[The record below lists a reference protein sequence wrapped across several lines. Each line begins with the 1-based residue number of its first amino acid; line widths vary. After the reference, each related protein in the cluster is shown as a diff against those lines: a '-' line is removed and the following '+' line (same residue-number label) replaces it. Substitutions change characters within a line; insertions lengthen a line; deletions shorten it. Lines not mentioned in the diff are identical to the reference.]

1 MNKLHVSVALCT
13 YNGARY
19 LQAQLESIASQSQP
33 PDELVICDDGSTDDT
48 CEIIETFVKKREGLV
63 RFHRN
68 LDRLGYTKNFE
79 QAISLCK
86 GDIIFLSDQDDV
98 WLPKKIEK
106 VNQVFAEEEGCGLVA
121 VDATVTD
128 EELRPKGTTLLRS
141 RAGVLPDRG
150 SFAHLYAQSFK
161 YGCTLAFRASLRELF
176 LPISPHWGHDNWIC
190 FISSIFLRMVVIEE
204 PLMFYRR
211 HAASSGANA
220 SLDLDKGAELLAAY
234 KKSKLNDYQAD
245 WEQWRAMY
253 SHLLPIFASGM
264 TAAPL
269 RTSVWAHASAQSLIK
284 ARLEF
289 SEQRLRLAAKPRPA
303 RIWQAIRIL
312 LTGDY
317 HEYVS
322 GWRSLAR
329 DLLAA

>member
-1 MNKLHVSVALCT
+1 MARPSVSVALCT

-19 LQAQLESIASQSQP
+19 LQAQLESIVSQSQP
-33 PDELVICDDGSTDDT
+33 PDEMVICDDGSTDHT
-48 CEIIETFVKKREGLV
+48 CEIIESFSTKREGLV
-63 RFHRN
+63 RFQRN

-106 VNQVFAEEEGCGLVA
+106 VNQVFAEEGCCGLVA
-121 VDATVTD
+121 VDAAVTD
-128 EELRPKGTTLLRS
+128 EELRSKGTTLLRS
-141 RAGVLPDRG
+141 RAGGLPDRR

-161 YGCTLAFRASLRELF
+161 YGCTLAFKAALRKII

-190 FISSIFLRMVVIEE
+190 FISAIFSNVVVIEE
-204 PLMFYRR
+204 PLMLYRR
-211 HAASSGANA
+211 HAASSGAND
-220 SLDLDKGAELLAAY
+220 SLDLDKWPELWAAY
-234 KKSKLNDYQAD
+234 KKSKLHDYQAD
-245 WEQWRAMY
+245 CEQWRAMY
-253 SHLLPIFASGM
+253 SHLLPIFASEE

-269 RTSVWAHASAQSLIK
+269 CTPMWAHASAQSLIK
-284 ARLEF
+284 ARLDF
-289 SEQRLRLAAKPRPA
+289 SERRLQLAAKPRPT
-303 RIWQAIRIL
+303 RIWPAVRIL

-329 DLLAA
+329 DLLTT

>member
-1 MNKLHVSVALCT
+1 MNKQCSSVAMCT

-19 LQAQLESIASQSQP
+19 LEEQLESIASQSQP
-33 PDELVICDDGSTDDT
+33 PDEIVICDDGSTDHT
-48 CEIIETFVKKREGLV
+48 CEIIETFSSKREGLV
-63 RFHRN
+63 RFQKNIH
-68 LDRLGYTKNFE
+68 RLGYTKNFE
-79 QAISLCK
+79 KAISLCK

-98 WLPKKIEK
+98 WLPKKVEK
-106 VNQVFAEEEGCGLVA
+106 VSHVFAEEENCGLVA

-141 RAGVLPDRG
+141 RAGGLSDRR

-161 YGCTLAFRASLRELF
+161 YGCTLAFRASLRKIL
-176 LPISPHWGHDNWIC
+176 LPISSHWGHDNWIC
-190 FISSIFLRMVVIEE
+190 FISSIFSKVVMIEE
-204 PLMFYRR
+204 PLMLYRR
-211 HAASSGANA
+211 HAAGSGAND
-220 SLDLDKGAELLAAY
+220 SLDLDKWAELLAAY
-234 KKSKLNDYQAD
+234 KKSKLRDYHAD

-269 RTSVWAHASAQSLIK
+269 RASMWAHASAQSRIK

-289 SEQRLRLAAKPRPA
+289 SERRLQLAAKPRPT
-303 RIWQAIRIL
+303 RIWPAVRIL

-329 DLLAA
+329 DLLTA